1 MGQKKM
7 TREERKRRQRALSNL
22 DIPNFE
28 TFWKVKRAENVEG
41 VGEYI
46 WTCLSKIIV
55 HHIYQQLLYNY
66 VFCGNCPDQVK
77 FVRGL
82 SKLVWAKGA
91 HIFKC
96 PCTHNTCIHWAVDHL
111 FQQFTKK
118 KNSDGT
124 DIHSFVDKNNYAEN
138 FGCVFDFEMKLT
150 WFNSLWI
157 IQNQPNCFIS
167 TKKYR

>member
-55 HHIYQQLLYNY
+55 HHYISTITIYI
-66 VFCGNCPDQVK
+66 FCGNCPDQLK
-77 FVRGL
+77 YVRGL

-118 KNSDGT
+118 TSDGT
-124 DIHSFVDKNNYAEN
+124 NIHSFVDKNNYAEN

-157 IQNQPNCFIS
+157 IQNQPNCFIL